1 MREYKPVLVSL
12 YDLLGEITKDG
23 DIAHKYIEYDDEIYS
38 WNGCEY
44 IDGDDNSITNEIY
57 LCDCKKPM
65 IKLLD
70 YVYDMDYMT
79 VNIDTVGKL
88 RDDNE

>member
-1 MREYKPVLVSL
+1 MIEYKPVLISL

-23 DIAHKYIEYDDEIYS
+23 DIAHKYIEYDGKIYH
-38 WNGCEY
+38 WNGRDY
-44 IDGDDNSITNEIY
+44 IEDNNNAIKSIANKIY

-70 YVYDMDYMT
+70 YVYDIDY
-79 VNIDTVGKL
+79 NPFGKL